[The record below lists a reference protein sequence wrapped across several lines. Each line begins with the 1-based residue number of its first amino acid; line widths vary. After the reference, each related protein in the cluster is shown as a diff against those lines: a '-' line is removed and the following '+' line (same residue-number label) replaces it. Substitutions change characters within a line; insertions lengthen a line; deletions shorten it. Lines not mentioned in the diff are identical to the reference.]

1 MYDNLNTEI
10 QKIPCTNILN
20 NIINDDFVEYNQNKG
35 YKILKDANNN
45 SEFKIFE
52 KRSKNIKSIND
63 K

>member
-1 MYDNLNTEI
+1 M

-20 NIINDDFVEYNQNKG
+20 NIITDDFVETNQNKI
-35 YKILKDANNN
+35 YKNSNDININTTN

-52 KRSKNIKSIND
+52 KRSKNIKNIND